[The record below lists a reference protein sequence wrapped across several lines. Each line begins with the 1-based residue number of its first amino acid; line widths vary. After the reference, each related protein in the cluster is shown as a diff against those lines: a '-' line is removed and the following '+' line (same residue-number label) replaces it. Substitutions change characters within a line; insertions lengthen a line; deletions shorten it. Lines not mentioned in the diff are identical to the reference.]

1 LRTGLIPDNIQNFNL
16 YLNGNILLLR
26 YKEQAA
32 MLCREI
38 TDIYCENRKKNA
50 ETLLEQNPEI

>member
-1 LRTGLIPDNIQNFNL
+1 L

-50 ETLLEQNPEI
+50 DTLLGQNPEI